1 MSSSTGNRATAYFFC
16 RDDQRQAQGPGHG
29 FLTGDAGEPAA
40 PATQTNPTHQLQAHN
55 AMGCMS
61 PAHRVFG
68 TDGCPLRQQG
78 LLRRGGRG

>member
-16 RDDQRQAQGPGHG
+16 CNDQRRAQGPGHG

-40 PATQTNPTHQLQAHN
+40 PATQTNPAHQLQAYN

-68 TDGCPLRQQG
+68 NNGCQPGQQD
-78 LLRRGGRG
+78 LLRPGGRC